1 MPEIRARLAE
11 LLAYMDETRAM
22 LMQTAMQ
29 VNPAF
34 ASIRPRSGAWSA
46 AENLAHLAKV
56 EEGVARLVERS
67 VLWARSHDIGPEQSD
82 ESIMSSLD
90 SFRMTE
96 PVRKSV
102 APEMVAPDANVPMD
116 KSLES
121 LAASRQRLRDA
132 LVSGGDL
139 DLSAVKRQHATVGE
153 LDMYQW
159 ALFVAQHEERHRK
172 QIDRTMNEVT
182 ELAAECAP
190 IV

>member
-1 MPEIRARLAE
+1 MPEIRPRLAE

-22 LMQTAMQ
+22 LMQTAIQ

-34 ASIRPRSGAWSA
+34 ASVRPRSGAWSA

-67 VLWARSHDIGPEQSD
+67 VQWARSHGIGPEQSD
-82 ESIMSSLD
+82 ESIMASLD

-96 PVRKSV
+96 PVRKTI

-116 KSLES
+116 QS
-121 LAASRQRLRDA
+121 LASLSGSRQRLRDA
-132 LVSGGDL
+132 LVSGADL
-139 DLSAVKRQHATVGE
+139 DLSAVKRQHASVGE

-182 ELAAECAP
+182 ERAAECAP